1 MEGKIVT
8 YCDPSLGK
16 STTSDYKAIITLA
29 LVSKKYYLL
38 DCWIRKASILQMLD
52 KLYRLDQTYN
62 TRIYMESNFWQ
73 KILWDFIPE
82 LSEKYGYLMPVTGTE
97 NKLKKSERVESIQPF
112 YEWGWI
118 LHYKP
123 KDEDLL
129 LLEEQLLNF
138 PEHPHD
144 DGPDVLAGAINQLKF
159 YQNKTEYR
167 SLKRKNNFADLW

>member
-1 MEGKIVT
+1 
-8 YCDPSLGK
+8 
-16 STTSDYKAIITLA
+16 
-29 LVSKKYYLL
+29 
-38 DCWIRKASILQMLD
+38 MLE
-52 KLYRLDQTYN
+52 KLYHLDQTYN

-82 LSEKYGYLMPVTGTE
+82 LSEKYGYLMPVTGIE

-144 DGPDVLAGAINQLKF
+144 DGPDALAGAINQLKF